1 MAYRKYLKIN
11 NKIYGPYIYKSK
23 RVGNK
28 VTTEYVGKHTEQ
40 EETKLTT
47 KPNFNFKVLW
57 IIFPILLVLF
67 SALFFVVFY
76 PRFTGRVGLEQALFQ
91 DNKSVSENITEI
103 ISEPTENITQEVDLI
118 EINTT
123 EENITIPEIPENI
136 TEPIS
141 ELPVEETTISEIPT
155 IPETITPEIPIVGLI
170 IENAT
175 ITTEQS
181 QARIGQPVQWKT
193 QVKLEQEGIVKVD
206 LPSIAENIS
215 VYKIYG
221 ELIEEI
227 EEIKKGTMVE
237 KLEKILALELK
248 IKELKEKFS
257 SLNQDLSELEELE
270 EKLLELKRSLE
281 AGEIEIKGKE
291 REVEITREKLE
302 VIEVKEKVSE
312 ENIEIT

>member
-76 PRFTGRVGLEQALFQ
+76 PRFTGRVGLEQ
-91 DNKSVSENITEI
+91 
-103 ISEPTENITQEVDLI
+103 
-118 EINTT
+118 
-123 EENITIPEIPENI
+123 
-136 TEPIS
+136 
-141 ELPVEETTISEIPT
+141 
-155 IPETITPEIPIVGLI
+155 
-170 IENAT
+170 
-175 ITTEQS
+175 
-181 QARIGQPVQWKT
+181 
-193 QVKLEQEGIVKVD
+193 EGIVKVE